1 MRKKNLFHY
10 NSKILKVSQLAA
22 IAVYDYIGKK
32 DETSA
37 DRAAVESMRTELN
50 KIDFNGTIVIGEG
63 ERDKAPMLYIG
74 EKVGNGKSYINLDI
88 ALDPLEGTKITA
100 NNQKNAL
107 TVISLGNRK
116 SFLNA
121 PDVYMEKLAV
131 GPNLP
136 KNFLDLDIPFEVIV
150 EKLAEYKKKKVS
162 EIVVCVLD
170 RPRHNSFFEVIK
182 RKKCKKFLIPD
193 GDIFGAISTA
203 IKKFGIDIYV
213 GIGGAPEGVLA
224 AAALKCLGCQ
234 IQTRLI
240 FQSSNEK
247 KRAKKLGIKNLNE
260 KYKDKSQKK
269 RALKMGIKN
278 FNKKYQIE
286 DLIKKDAIFV
296 ATGVTNGYL
305 LNGIKKNKKIFR
317 THSLIVSTKSKKLKF
332 IKSEFKI

>member
-1 MRKKNLFHY
+1 MKRKNLFHY

-37 DRAAVESMRTELN
+37 DRSAVDSMREELN
-50 KIDFNGTIVIGEG
+50 KLDFNGTITIGEG

-74 EKVGNGKSYINLDI
+74 EKVGTKKSSLNFDI

-107 TVISLGNRK
+107 TVISLGNK
-116 SFLNA
+116 NSFLNA

-131 GPNLP
+131 GQDLP
-136 KNFLDLDIPFEVIV
+136 KNFLDLDMPLEITI
-150 EKLAEYKKKKVS
+150 EKLAQYRKKKVS
-162 EIVVCVLD
+162 DIVICVLD
-170 RPRHNSFFEVIK
+170 RPRHNSILKIIK
-182 RKKCKKFLIPD
+182 KKKCKKFLISD

-203 IKKFGIDIYV
+203 IRKFNIDLYI
-213 GIGGAPEGVLA
+213 GTGGAPEGVLA
-224 AAALKCLGCQ
+224 ASILKSLEGQMHC
-234 IQTRLI
+234 RLV
-240 FQSSNEK
+240 F
-247 KRAKKLGIKNLNE
+247 
-260 KYKDKSQKK
+260 KDKIQKK

-278 FNKKYQIE
+278 LKKKYQIK
-286 DLIKKDAIFV
+286 DLIKNDAIFV

-305 LNGIKKNKKIFR
+305 LNGIKKNKKKFIA
-317 THSLIVSTKSKKLKF
+317 HSLIVTTKLKKIKF

>member
-100 NNQKNAL
+100 NNQKNAV

-170 RPRHNSFFEVIK
+170 RPRHNPFFEVIK

-224 AAALKCLGCQ
+224 ASVLKCLGGQMQC
-234 IQTRLI
+234 RLI
-240 FQSSNEK
+240 F
-247 KRAKKLGIKNLNE
+247 
-260 KYKDKSQKK
+260 KDKSQKK

>member
-1 MRKKNLFHY
+1 MKKTIFHY
-10 NSKILKVSQLAA
+10 NSKLLKVSQLAA

-50 KIDFNGTIVIGEG
+50 KLDFNATIVIGEG

-74 EKVGNGKSYINLDI
+74 EKVGNGSSKLNFDI

-100 NNQKNAL
+100 NNKKNAL
-107 TVISLGNRK
+107 TVIAMGNK
-116 SFLNA
+116 NSFLYA
-121 PDVYMEKLAV
+121 PDVYMEKIAV

-136 KNFLDLDIPFEVIV
+136 NNFLDLDEPFENVI
-150 EKLAEYKKKKVS
+150 EKLAKLKKKSVS

-170 RPRHNSFFEVIK
+170 RPRHKNIFEVIK
-182 RKKCKKFLIPD
+182 KKKCKKFLIPD
-193 GDIFGAISTA
+193 GDIFGAVSTA
-203 IKKFGIDIYV
+203 IKKFNIDIYV

-224 AAALKCLGCQ
+224 ASVLKSLGGQMQC
-234 IQTRLI
+234 RLI
-240 FQSSNEK
+240 FN
-247 KRAKKLGIKNLNE
+247 N
-260 KYKDKSQKK
+260 KSQEK

-278 FNKKYQIE
+278 LKKKYEIK
-286 DLIKKDAIFV
+286 DLIKQDSIFV

-305 LNGIKKNKKIFR
+305 LNGVKKNKKKFI
-317 THSLIVSTKSKKLKF
+317 THSLLVSSKSKKINF

>member
-1 MRKKNLFHY
+1 MKKKNLFHY

-136 KNFLDLDIPFEVIV
+136 KNFLDLDMPFEVIV

-224 AAALKCLGCQ
+224 ASVLKCLGGQMQC
-234 IQTRLI
+234 RLI
-240 FQSSNEK
+240 F
-247 KRAKKLGIKNLNE
+247 
-260 KYKDKSQKK
+260 KDKSQKK

>member
-136 KNFLDLDIPFEVIV
+136 KNFLDLDMPFEVIV

-224 AAALKCLGCQ
+224 ASVLKCLGGQMQC
-234 IQTRLI
+234 RLI
-240 FQSSNEK
+240 F
-247 KRAKKLGIKNLNE
+247 
-260 KYKDKSQKK
+260 KDKSQKK